1 MIHDFLCW
9 QIYKSNNKT
18 IIDDTFE
25 TDLVKIVNN
34 SNQVNKNIEKEEF
47 ATEQS
52 KNSERTKLIEPNES
66 GALVVTKQTKTTTNS
81 FSSEITAKTEEQ
93 QAKTTGSKAN
103 VIVVS
108 RGAKEGLQAF
118 IQTQKYKQRF
128 TH

>member
-1 MIHDFLCW
+1 M
-9 QIYKSNNKT
+9 
-18 IIDDTFE
+18 
-25 TDLVKIVNN
+25 NN
-34 SNQVNKNIEKEEF
+34 SNQVKVNKISEQERF

-52 KNSERTKLIEPNES
+52 KTSDKLIEPNES

-103 VIVVS
+103 VIVVR

-118 IQTQKYKQRF
+118 IQTQKVKDIKVRSS
-128 TH
+128 

>member
-1 MIHDFLCW
+1 M
-9 QIYKSNNKT
+9 
-18 IIDDTFE
+18 
-25 TDLVKIVNN
+25 NN
-34 SNQVNKNIEKEEF
+34 SNQVKVNKISEQEEF

-52 KNSERTKLIEPNES
+52 KTSDKLIEPNES

-81 FSSEITAKTEEQ
+81 FSSEEQ

-118 IQTQKYKQRF
+118 IQTQKYRQQFSQVREDFLVQARDGKNCPKNVS
-128 TH
+128 

>member
-1 MIHDFLCW
+1 M
-9 QIYKSNNKT
+9 
-18 IIDDTFE
+18 
-25 TDLVKIVNN
+25 NN
-34 SNQVNKNIEKEEF
+34 SNQVKVNKISEKEEF

-52 KNSERTKLIEPNES
+52 KSSDKLIEPNES

-118 IQTQKYKQRF
+118 IQTQKYKQQF
-128 TH
+128 TR

>member
-1 MIHDFLCW
+1 M
-9 QIYKSNNKT
+9 
-18 IIDDTFE
+18 
-25 TDLVKIVNN
+25 NN

-81 FSSEITAKTEEQ
+81 FSSEITAKTEQ

-118 IQTQKYKQRF
+118 IQTRKYKQQF